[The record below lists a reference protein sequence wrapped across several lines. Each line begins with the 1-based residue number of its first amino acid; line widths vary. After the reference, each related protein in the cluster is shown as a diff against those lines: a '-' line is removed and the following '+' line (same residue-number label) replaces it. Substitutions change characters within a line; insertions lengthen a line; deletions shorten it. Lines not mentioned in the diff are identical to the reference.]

1 MQLPIHSSNVSLT
14 MPGSRTR
21 PQPLCGRIHVQSQKD
36 CPQSPL
42 EVSMDRRSCF
52 LSLLALHSSV
62 LVGAGEALPAKD
74 GLGEIPAAEIDL
86 ALAPDQAQY
95 DKYDNELRR
104 AANMIQEGLNASTV
118 EEEEHV
124 WTKIIQEF
132 SSSDA
137 VWRDDIVGRAYGNR
151 GNARSRQ
158 GKIQDALDDYNISI
172 KTCPWSVDP
181 VLNRGVL
188 LENIGRFDD
197 AKRDYTAVLKVDPR
211 DPAAWNN
218 LGNACAGAGE
228 YEDAVKYYDK
238 AVRLAPKFSFAA
250 ANKALSVYQTGAD
263 EEAMRE
269 MESLLR
275 RYPDFSDIRAALAA
289 ALWASGKQA
298 AAEEAF
304 QRVDDIRYRDV
315 TWLEF
320 ERRWPPRLVKEM
332 SDLLQIK

>member
-1 MQLPIHSSNVSLT
+1 MQLNVHSSGVFLST
-14 MPGSRTR
+14 PGSRR
-21 PQPLCGRIHVQSQKD
+21 RLQNLCGRALVQSQKD
-36 CPQSPL
+36 CSQSRL
-42 EVSMDRRSCF
+42 EVAMDRRGFF
-52 LSLLALHSSV
+52 LALIALHSSV
-62 LVGAGEALPAKD
+62 FVGAGGALTAKD
-74 GLGEIPAAEIDL
+74 GLGKIPPAEIDL

-95 DKYDNELRR
+95 DKYDDELRR

-118 EEEEHV
+118 EEEENV
-124 WTKIIQEF
+124 WTKIIEEF
-132 SSSDA
+132 SNSNA

-158 GKIQDALDDYNISI
+158 GKIQDALNDYNVSI

-197 AKRDYTAVLKVDPR
+197 AKRDYTAVLKVAPL

-263 EEAMRE
+263 KEAMRE

-304 QRVDDIRYRDV
+304 QRVDDIRYKDV
-315 TWLEF
+315 KWLEF

-332 SDLLQIK
+332 NDLLQIK